1 MKYDVVAS
9 LGYNCEISFR
19 LENFFEHINAM
30 PFSWSYVLER
40 DSFPAVLENIDPLF
54 AGEVR
59 LLEDHMILCE
69 NTNIKFHPRYEIL
82 LKNGSVTEESLAEA
96 TEELKSRVAHLKNKY
111 KELLTGN
118 KNTLFLLK
126 VENKGEESNVNY
138 IRAVT
143 EALRKTYCAGT
154 FTLAVLIEKEAF
166 TPAIQQLEE
175 EQIRIRVLKGFAPR
189 KHTDIAGDVKGWY
202 RILKELTGEAGKG
215 YWKRLWEKRAEWFL
229 AVLKKKLLKK

>member
-1 MKYDVVAS
+1 MKYDVVTS

-30 PFSWSYVLER
+30 PFSWSYVLDR

-54 AGEVR
+54 TGEVR
-59 LLEDHMILCE
+59 LLEDRMILCE

-82 LKNGSVTEESLAEA
+82 LIDGGFTIESLTEA
-96 TEELKSRVAHLKNKY
+96 IEELKSRVAHLKSKY

-126 VENKGEESNVNY
+126 VENKGEESNVQY

-143 EALRKTYCAGT
+143 EALKKTYCTGM

-175 EQIRIRVLKGFAPR
+175 GQVKIRVLKNFAPR

-202 RILKELTGEAGKG
+202 RVLKELTGEAGKG
-215 YWKRLWEKRAEWFL
+215 YWKRLWKKRVEWFF